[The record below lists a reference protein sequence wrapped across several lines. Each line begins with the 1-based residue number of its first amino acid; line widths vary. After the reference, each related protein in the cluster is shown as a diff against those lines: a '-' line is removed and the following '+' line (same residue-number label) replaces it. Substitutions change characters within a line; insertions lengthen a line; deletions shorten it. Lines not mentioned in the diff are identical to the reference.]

1 MADLHALIR
10 LHKHELDEKQRVLA
24 AIYLELAALERQRC
38 DILRAFEQ
46 EKGTA
51 RAADEINY
59 TFASYA
65 ESVRDR
71 VAKLEQQ
78 EAEVQERVETAKESL
93 METFAEL
100 KKFQMTQDE
109 RDRLAEEERKF
120 KESQAMDAIGLEN
133 YRRKKEQSK
142 E

>member
-10 LHKHELDEKQRVLA
+10 LHKHELDEKQRILA
-24 AIYLELAALERQRC
+24 AIYLELAALEKKRRDLQ
-38 DILRAFEQ
+38 RAFEQ
-46 EKGTA
+46 EKETA
-51 RAADEINY
+51 RTTGDMHY

-65 ESVRDR
+65 ESVRKQFD
-71 VAKLEQQ
+71 AIEQQ
-78 EAEVQERVETAKESL
+78 ESEVQERIEKAKESL

-120 KESQAMDAIGLEN
+120 KESQTMDAIGLEN
-133 YRRKKEQSK
+133 FRRKQDEQ
-142 E
+142 